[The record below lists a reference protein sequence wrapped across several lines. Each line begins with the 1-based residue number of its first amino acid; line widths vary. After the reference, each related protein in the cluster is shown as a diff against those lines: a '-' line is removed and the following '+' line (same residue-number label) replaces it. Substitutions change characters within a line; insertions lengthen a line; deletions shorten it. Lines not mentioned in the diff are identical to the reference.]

1 QALTEA
7 LIDFEGALVVVSH
20 DRHLL
25 RSTTDEF
32 YLVHDHK
39 VEPFDGDLD
48 DYQKWLAE
56 EQKLE
61 NQPIENNNTSKN
73 ETVQNISAQDRKEQ
87 KRRDAEL
94 RALMQPIKKQ
104 LQKEEQKLE
113 LLTKELQVIE
123 QQLTD
128 PTIYDNNKKSELT
141 QLLLKQSQ
149 LKNKQEETEMN
160 WLDLQQQLEDFNCE
174 N

>member
-1 QALTEA
+1 
-7 LIDFEGALVVVSH
+7 
-20 DRHLL
+20 
-25 RSTTDEF
+25 
-32 YLVHDHK
+32 
-39 VEPFDGDLD
+39 
-48 DYQKWLAE
+48 
-56 EQKLE
+56 
-61 NQPIENNNTSKN
+61 
-73 ETVQNISAQDRKEQ
+73 
-87 KRRDAEL
+87 
-94 RALMQPIKKQ
+94 MQPIKKQ

-149 LKNKQEETEMN
+149 LKNKQEEIEMN